1 MYAMTGDY
9 LHGKYDALAAL
20 WAQNRGRMR
29 WFDYSLGVQPQEMHC
44 FADAKR
50 LSLLNDVW

>member
-1 MYAMTGDY
+1 MAGDY

-29 WFDYSLGVQPQEMHC
+29 WFDYSLGVQPQEMYC

-50 LSLLNDVW
+50 LSLLNDVWYL